1 MLVKIYG
8 SAIHGIDAI
17 VITIEVNI
25 DKGIQ
30 FFLVGLPDN
39 AVKESHQRIDASL
52 KNNGYKIPG
61 KQIVINMAPADI
73 RKEGSAYDLP
83 IAIGIL
89 AASEQIKKEKT
100 GNYIILDNPVAIMTK
115 QDQSGQLQLSMT
127 KYIPYCDNIMINEN
141 LILSISTPCEDLIVK
156 YKESVSGLVLP
167 PEKAIQL
174 HPK

>member
-1 MLVKIYG
+1 M
-8 SAIHGIDAI
+8 
-17 VITIEVNI
+17 
-25 DKGIQ
+25 
-30 FFLVGLPDN
+30 
-39 AVKESHQRIDASL
+39 AVKLIRFLNGEEIIDE
-52 KNNGYKIPG
+52 I
-61 KQIVINMAPADI
+61 
-73 RKEGSAYDLP
+73 KE
-83 IAIGIL
+83 
-89 AASEQIKKEKT
+89 QEKT